1 MAGDN
6 IMMGENNSIKICGMK
21 ELVVT
26 GTVVLAVIGGVWFF
40 GGVVLSA
47 NPKSYKRHCHP
58 KCHG

>member
-1 MAGDN
+1 ML
-6 IMMGENNSIKICGMK
+6 GEKNSIKICEVK

-26 GTVVLAVIGGVWFF
+26 GTAVLAVIGGVWFF
-40 GGVVLSA
+40 GGVVLNA